1 MIDNFF
7 LVSSL
12 ILAFLVLLC
21 LYRVV
26 FGPTV
31 MDRIIAVGAIGNKT
45 TAILLLMGMIYG
57 RVEMFVDIALAYAL
71 LNFIATLGAAKFF
84 RVRKSILPGSKYFQE
99 RKTGVS

>member
-1 MIDNFF
+1 MDNFF
-7 LVSSL
+7 IASGL
-12 ILAFLVLLC
+12 ILGILVLIC

-26 FGPTV
+26 AGPTV
-31 MDRIIAVGAIGNKT
+31 MDRIISVGAIGTKT
-45 TAILLLMGMIYG
+45 TALLLLMGMIYG

-99 RKTGVS
+99 RKGGVS